1 MKTIAIFG
9 FGNVGQTL
17 ATLFRKAG
25 YDIIIC
31 SKDGDN
37 GSEIYTSAT
46 YELGIKQADAIA
58 LAIPYQAVSDVL
70 TPLKHALSGKIIIE
84 CTNPLNDD
92 WSPLLLGQET
102 SAAEQIALIAKDAHV
117 VKAFNTIFAD
127 AMAMEY
133 DSVNELLTTAFIAGD
148 DENSKHAVLSLAK
161 RMGFGPLDVGPL
173 MVTRYLEAMAH
184 LNIQI
189 AVGQGSGT
197 QANFV
202 YRQG

>member
-9 FGNVGQTL
+9 FGNVGQKL
-17 ATLFRKAG
+17 ATLFSKAG

-31 SKDGDN
+31 SKDGN
-37 GSEIYTSAT
+37 NCSENYSSAT

-102 SAAEQIALIAKDAHV
+102 SAAEQIALIVEDAHV

-127 AMAMEY
+127 AMTIEY
-133 DSVNELLTTAFIAGD
+133 NPTNDLLTTAFIAGD
-148 DENSKHAVLSLAK
+148 DENSKLAVMSLAK
-161 RMGFGPLDVGPL
+161 RVGFDPLDVGPL
-173 MVTRYLEAMAH
+173 MAARYLEAMAH

-189 AVGQGSGT
+189 AVGQGGGT